1 MVISP
6 LNDDDIFSPVP
17 DDVPAFIVILS
28 FVLELDFIA
37 GSFGA
42 VDADIEDVVTL
53 TRKVKLKKPKSQPL
67 QNHKVKT
74 YLNRNI

>member
-6 LNDDDIFSPVP
+6 LNDDDIFSPVS
-17 DDVPAFIVILS
+17 DDVPAFIVVLS

-53 TRKVKLKKPKSQPL
+53 TKGG
-67 QNHKVKT
+67 
-74 YLNRNI
+74 